1 MEDLGFFPYPSS
13 FGSPFDD
20 VIMDPGPTSFFL
32 KEESGE
38 EILLGQGLDQLQSKL
53 DVDWI
58 KNENNGSPINVDD
71 DWLMKDLD
79 DTRDPLDINDPL
91 DIPYTL
97 DDLKSKGYVLIDGVL
112 HDPNFNED
120 DYYHYYDSAFT
131 KTKPSDGIIKRQDA
145 GYKCLVCNIALFR
158 LKEVITHVMTLH
170 CSKGDYQCTLCNMQ
184 LQTAGSV
191 KKHIKNIHFGFNPY
205 TCPMCKKSIQ
215 QKSHLKTH
223 IEKQHGGKKSLFKK
237 ALANHQKMKAQIAA
251 ASSFNGPKKG
261 LSKSKPPSGGIK
273 DESLTC
279 PLCHKVYLSQET
291 KEKHLLTFHKQ
302 TRANTAHHAPHAAA
316 APEPHGPDAHGG
328 AKAGGLA
335 LHTLKT
341 QGKTSSVK
349 LECPI
354 CLVKLADVEE
364 KKEHLK
370 NVHHNLKTFECVDCQ
385 EVFHSRLHLKAHKH
399 VYHTSSNLLPSNAL
413 QCEYHNCKNE
423 FKTLKQVLQHVVN
436 QHAYQCPECPRHL
449 QTTGGL
455 AKHYKKAHISNELEC
470 CSYCGNCYKD
480 QYELE
485 NHVREKHSHDS
496 TTESSDM
503 EQPANE
509 QRSLLVEKIM
519 HPGVLESIKKSVA
532 KLASQNK
539 DGKLPCEYCR
549 YVHSYAKQTFI
560 LWGLHVVL
568 GDGAFEF
575 PEIRY

>member
-1 MEDLGFFPYPSS
+1 M
-13 FGSPFDD
+13 
-20 VIMDPGPTSFFL
+20 
-32 KEESGE
+32 
-38 EILLGQGLDQLQSKL
+38 
-53 DVDWI
+53 
-58 KNENNGSPINVDD
+58 
-71 DWLMKDLD
+71 
-79 DTRDPLDINDPL
+79 
-91 DIPYTL
+91 

-131 KTKPSDGIIKRQDA
+131 KTKPSDGVVKPRQDA

-158 LKEVITHVMTLH
+158 LKEVITHVLSLH
-170 CSKGDYQCTLCNMQ
+170 CSKGDYQCTLCNTQ
-184 LQTAGSV
+184 LLTAGAV

-251 ASSFNGPKKG
+251 ATSSFNGPKKG
-261 LSKSKPPSGGIK
+261 LTKSGSGKQPLGGGVK

-302 TRANTAHHAPHAAA
+302 TKINAAPHHAPGDH
-316 APEPHGPDAHGG
+316 HGPDAPGV
-328 AKAGGLA
+328 KANLA
-335 LHTLKT
+335 MHMLKT

-354 CLVKLADVEE
+354 CLIKLADVEE

-399 VYHTSSNLLPSNAL
+399 VYHTNPQVLPSNAL

-496 TTESSDM
+496 TTESSDL

-549 YVHSYAKQTFI
+549 YVRKEAFAK
-560 LWGLHVVL
+560 
-568 GDGAFEF
+568 
-575 PEIRY
+575 